1 MTTIPKGI
9 RAGVRVSYPNPN
21 PSVNEMLMYANEGSV
36 HLKIISFQWAGL
48 E

>member
-9 RAGVRVSYPNPN
+9 RAGVRVSYPNP
-21 PSVNEMLMYANEGSV
+21 SVNEMLMLLMRGSV
-36 HLKIISFQWAGL
+36 HYLKIISFQWAGL